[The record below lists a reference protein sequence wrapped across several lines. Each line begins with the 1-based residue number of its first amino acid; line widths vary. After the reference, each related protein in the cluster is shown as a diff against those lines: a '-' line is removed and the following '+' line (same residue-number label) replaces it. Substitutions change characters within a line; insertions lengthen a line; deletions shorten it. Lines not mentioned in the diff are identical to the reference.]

1 MVSIRARCTQTS
13 WLASL
18 PKKAPAAV
26 EVKSAT
32 NRKAKSMKSLV
43 ENYGVQHGFKLAP
56 ATWAIRVG
64 WRLFRFTWRCLSRF
78 GRGVMEKRGGGDAMR
93 PSPSTAPQRLRV
105 PLGLQ
110 IGAVCLDYMLIPGK
124 RVLARAIEGSI
135 SPANRIC
142 VDIAV
147 AFAAL

>member
-56 ATWAIRVG
+56 NNMGDPGRVETIPIY
-64 WRLFRFTWRCLSRF
+64 L
-78 GRGVMEKRGGGDAMR
+78 AMF
-93 PSPSTAPQRLRV
+93 
-105 PLGLQ
+105 
-110 IGAVCLDYMLIPGK
+110 I
-124 RVLARAIEGSI
+124 
-135 SPANRIC
+135 
-142 VDIAV
+142 
-147 AFAAL
+147 